1 MYDIYSIDT
10 KITNIDGSHNLEK
23 RTETPLELTEAIS
36 LAAKYERLKHIIE
49 LRKVS
54 LTQPEGV

>member
-10 KITNIDGSHNLEK
+10 KITNIDGSHNLVK
-23 RTETPLELTEAIS
+23 RTEKPLKLTEAIS
-36 LAAKYERLKHIIE
+36 KAAKLEKMKHIIE

-54 LTQPEGV
+54 

>member
-10 KITNIDGSHNLEK
+10 KITNIDGSHNLVK
-23 RTETPLELTEAIS
+23 RTEKPLELTEAIS
-36 LAAKYERLKHIIE
+36 KAAKLEKMKHIIE

-54 LTQPEGV
+54 

>member
-23 RTETPLELTEAIS
+23 RTKAPLSISEAVSAAVKLET
-36 LAAKYERLKHIIE
+36 KGHIIE

-54 LTQPEGV
+54 